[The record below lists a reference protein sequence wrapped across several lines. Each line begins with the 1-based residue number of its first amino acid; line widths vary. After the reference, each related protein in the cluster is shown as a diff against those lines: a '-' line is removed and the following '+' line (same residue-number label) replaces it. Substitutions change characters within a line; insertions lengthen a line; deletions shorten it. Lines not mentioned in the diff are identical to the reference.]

1 MIKKIPDDNGKS
13 CTGHWD
19 TGAQISLITHQ
30 HAKEAGFKG
39 RPASIQVLGVRSG
52 NKNKLRVQDRT
63 LLRKI
68 D

>member
-13 CTGHWD
+13 CTVRWD

-30 HAKEAGFKG
+30 QAKEAGFKD
-39 RPASIQVLGVRSG
+39 RPASIQVSGVGSG
-52 NKNKLRVQDRT
+52 NKNKLRVQYRT
-63 LLRKI
+63 LLGKI